1 MTEIADDQKIAFMFK
16 ALGDPTRLKIFQ
28 LLRSCEGDVAI
39 ESTGTIRKICGR
51 TVGDICCQITGLE
64 SMNST
69 ISFHLKELRIAGL
82 IFMEKQGK
90 NVICRVNP
98 EAIHILGDYLA
109 EPAFSIASK

>member
-1 MTEIADDQKIAFMFK
+1 MKDITENQNIALMFK

-39 ESTGTIRKICGR
+39 ESTGDIRKLCGR
-51 TVGDICCQITGLE
+51 TVGDICCQITGLD

-82 IFMEKQGK
+82 IIMEKQGK

-98 EAIHILGDYLA
+98 EAVNILSDFLA
-109 EPAFSIASK
+109 EPLTAMVSK